1 MIILYDLYDM
11 YAVFANIR
19 SHPEN
24 PINEKAVSLI
34 LDFINGRAAG
44 GEINGLRTAIAEFIA
59 MDSEG
64 VYAFV
69 ETQNVYTYIGSIL
82 KDEYIYAVL
91 SAACEELLK
100 VIKTQ
105 NTAQIADLAD
115 CLHNLPIMLAE
126 NNYKIP
132 RRFWKNE
139 VTLYRKTWNKDFLK
153 GM

>member
-1 MIILYDLYDM
+1 MH
-11 YAVFANIR
+11 AVFANIR

-24 PINEKAVSLI
+24 PINEKAVSCI
-34 LDFINGRAAG
+34 IDFINNNREAN
-44 GEINGLRTAIAEFIA
+44 GEIDGLRTAIAEFIS

-64 VYAFV
+64 VYAFAK
-69 ETQNVYTYIGSIL
+69 TQNVYTYIGSIL

-91 SAACEELLK
+91 SAACEELIK

-105 NTAQIADLAD
+105 NSAQIADLAD

-139 VTLYRKTWNKDFLK
+139 VKLYRKTWNKDFLK